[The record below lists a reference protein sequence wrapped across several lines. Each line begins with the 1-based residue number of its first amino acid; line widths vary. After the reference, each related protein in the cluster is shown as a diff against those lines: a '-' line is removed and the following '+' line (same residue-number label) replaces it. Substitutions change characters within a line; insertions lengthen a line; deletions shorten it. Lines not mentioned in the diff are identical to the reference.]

1 MSTYGITATNLVDSH
16 AAAMARNLYSAG
28 TELIDQRFP
37 SISNY
42 YYDIA
47 IEYAGGGLLTMTRV
61 WMASP
66 PTEAAQI
73 HIGDDGS
80 APSGTLG
87 NSFDLTPTQYA
98 TQAPYTA
105 IGIKRATVRQIIQDG
120 QVVWAVDGYQTEA
133 YITNSQ
139 TGFYDNS
146 RDDAELTI
154 VQSTVPVTF
163 DDDIPWIFQTWLD
176 TPLLTYSPPQSFL
189 DGLTKE
195 SNYYITY
202 YMGRINGDTTAS
214 NAQRI
219 YFRQDPGTIHVRTC
233 PTGSNTG
240 WYISWDNPD
249 ETDQAWNYNLSNAN
263 GTSSDWSYTGGS
275 AGWAHDMYEYDSSR
289 DPHNGYRVLQPYWL
303 FIIESTVPI
312 DYAGNEIEPSPGPGV
327 EKANYLFYKDN
338 FVMRYGLRTLPS
350 SDYWDGISQTSP
362 TGRAND
368 VNCYYYT
375 PKVDPVIRFT
385 SRVDDRDYSVKVID
399 LDRNDAGF
407 PVCEPNFKVT
417 NLNASP
423 PEFELFYN
431 INFGKPYIAE
441 YRALQG
447 SYNQQEITDATYNE
461 MTELD
466 HVDLGVSLGEL
477 VEHFRKLNPDF
488 GSNDIFTTIYMDFVE
503 YDTDNILATKE
514 LDFSSLYNS
523 GIDVTTDDGSGD
535 GEGHSWDPLP
545 GHENDDT
552 NPTYNPPATN
562 RVDMNKPELTPYG
575 LFNRT
580 YILNSIA
587 VTQLGDILSTTD
599 DDKFDA
605 ILDGLK
611 MFGAKPMDALIDLRL
626 YPFDVQSQTDSGGSI
641 GEQIILG
648 RYNTEILGII
658 MRGNNCIIPL
668 GSMFIKPKYN
678 SFLDYE
684 PYTTIRIYIPYIGT
698 IELSPSIYM
707 NRTVHVQLV
716 VDFTT
721 GAGTAVIYCNGIP
734 MTYHSGVI
742 GVSIPMT
749 GDDASAYSNGII
761 GNLVGAVGSAAG
773 AVVSAVTGN
782 IGGAVKQ
789 GASALGD
796 LFDMGQ
802 SFNDVK
808 FQQAG
813 SASPSAANWLPQ
825 KCHIMIA
832 RPKLNFK
839 TKSDMELFGETVG
852 FATAYSCRIMDLA
865 NNGIYYG
872 VLAEHLGAG
881 GATEPIPTVKEVD
894 MMKQTLNNG
903 FFVQ

>member
-1 MSTYGITATNLVDSH
+1 MANYGIMHTYNVDTTE
-16 AAAMARNLYSAG
+16 AALLRNLCEPG
-28 TELIDQRFP
+28 VEVLEEEFP
-37 SISNY
+37 TQPSNY
-42 YYDIA
+42 YFDMCVQYD
-47 IEYAGGGLLTMTRV
+47 GGGLLGFTRV
-61 WMASP
+61 YMENRHDEGASVSISTQGSP
-66 PTEAAQI
+66 PAGA
-73 HIGDDGS
+73 IGD
-80 APSGTLG
+80 TLWLPP
-87 NSFDLTPTQYA
+87 NSTSTGHA
-98 TQAPYTA
+98 A
-105 IGIKRATVRQIIQDG
+105 IPMKRITLSQRIEDG
-120 QVVWAVDGYQTEA
+120 QVVWRVDGYQVDSWSTGGQ
-133 YITNSQ
+133 S
-139 TGFYDNS
+139 GFYNS
-146 RDDAELTI
+146 SNANADVTI
-154 VQSTVPVTF
+154 FYATVPVTF
-163 DDDIPWIFQTWLD
+163 NYGDVWVFQTWED

-189 DGLTKE
+189 DGLNKE
-195 SNYYITY
+195 SNYYLTY
-202 YMGRINGDTTAS
+202 YLGKVNGDTAS
-214 NAQRI
+214 GARRI
-219 YFRQDPGTIHVRTC
+219 YFRQDPGTIHIRTYS
-233 PTGSNTG
+233 GSGTTG
-240 WYISWDNPD
+240 WYISWDKPD
-249 ETDQAWNYNLSNAN
+249 EQDQAWNYNLSNSN
-263 GTSSDWSYTGGS
+263 GTSPDWVMTGGS
-275 AGWAHDMYEYDSSR
+275 GGWYGDMFEYDTTR
-289 DPHNGYRVLQPYWL
+289 QALYGYWLQAPYWL
-303 FIIESTVPI
+303 FIFESTVPI
-312 DYAGNEIEPSPGPGV
+312 NYGGYEVDPSPGPGV
-327 EKANYLFYKDN
+327 DKATYLFYKDN
-338 FVMRYGLRTLPS
+338 FMMRYGLRTLPS
-350 SDYWDGISQTSP
+350 SDYWDGNSQASP

-368 VNCYYYT
+368 INCYYYT

-385 SRVDDRDYSVKVID
+385 SPVDGEDYSVKVID
-399 LDRNDAGF
+399 LDKNDAGF

-417 NLNASP
+417 NLDATP
-423 PEFELFYN
+423 AEFELFYN
-431 INFGKPYIAE
+431 INLGRPYIAE

-447 SYNQQEITDATYNE
+447 SYNAQEIMDATYNE

-466 HVDLGVSLGEL
+466 HVDLGVALSEL
-477 VEHFRKLNPDF
+477 VKHFRKFNPDF
-488 GSNDIFTTIYMDFVE
+488 GSDDIFTTIYMDFVE
-503 YDTDNILATKE
+503 YGTDNVLATKE
-514 LDFSSLYNS
+514 LDYSSLYGS

-552 NPTYNPPATN
+552 NPSYNPPATN
-562 RVDMNKPELTPYG
+562 RIDMNKPELTPYG

-580 YILNSIA
+580 YILNSTA
-587 VTQLGDILSTTD
+587 VTQLGDILSTSD
-599 DDKFDA
+599 DTKFEA

-626 YPFDVQSQTDSGGSI
+626 YPFDVQTQIDSGGSI

-698 IELSPSIYM
+698 IELAPSIYM

-749 GDDASAYSNGII
+749 GDDASAYANGII

-773 AVVSAVTGN
+773 AVASAVTGN
-782 IGGAVKQ
+782 IGGAIKQ

-813 SASPSAANWLPQ
+813 SASPCAANWLPQ

-832 RPKLNFK
+832 RPKMNFK
-839 TKSDMELFGETVG
+839 TESDMELFGETVG
-852 FATAYSCRIMDLA
+852 FSTSYSCRIMDLA
-865 NNGIYYG
+865 NTGIYYG

-881 GATEPIPTVKEVD
+881 GANEPIPTVKEVD
-894 MMKQTLNNG
+894 MMKQALNNG
-903 FFVQ
+903 FFIQ